1 MESHR
6 CLGGLKNYPV
16 GRLVGAVDFHPIQEL
31 PIQIPDFV
39 GEVVPE
45 NTDPVEKVLDGRC
58 CLPFCQLDNHWDL
71 FPSQEGIH

>member
-16 GRLVGAVDFHPIQEL
+16 GRLVEAVDFHPIQEL

-39 GEVVPE
+39 GEAVPE
-45 NTDPVEKVLDGRC
+45 NTDPVEKVLDGRY
-58 CLPFCQLDNHWDL
+58 CLPFCRLDNHWGL